1 MRESCTAVVTD
12 LSTRVRPDSV
22 PQSLSEQW
30 FASDQAV
37 RVQVAY
43 RCGAEG
49 SEHVYDRVTASVMVL
64 VDDHEIAANCWRVM
78 EVAAPLVRYPESGG
92 VYEIDVPG
100 LVPDRLDPLGRFG
113 ARFLPDQWQSL
124 VVELTAPLDPGS
136 HTLDIRF
143 VDDDGIIADA
153 TQRLEVVSVTG
164 TVASFHHSEWI
175 HVDALQAW
183 SGVEAFDERHWDLI
197 DKAVE
202 LAASA
207 GVDTLFTPIL
217 TPPIDVDPTS
227 PPLATQLVVVHR
239 QGDRWSFDFDR
250 LDRWS
255 RIARRHGI
263 THLEFSHLFC
273 QGEVDRPA
281 DVYDADGNHLFG
293 SHLPTEGYRDFLAIL
308 LPALDQWSRRHGW
321 SDALYWH
328 VSDEP
333 RANQYTSYRKAV
345 DMVRRTV
352 PEATVIDAVDDP
364 RFATVVDVPVTIYGH
379 LLECEAAGLDGMW
392 AYTSCASTFWEPNRH
407 LGMPLTRLRALGLL
421 LWWHHTPGL
430 LHWALNFWFDQF
442 SRYLVDPNADTS
454 ADLAFPSGD
463 SSVIYPRIDGSLVP
477 SLRLKVLA
485 QLHEDVRLLRRV
497 EDAVGRPTV
506 VELIEH
512 LAPGSTADL
521 DHHYPLEP
529 DFYRSLT
536 ANLLCLLKNID
547 GAIV

>member
-1 MRESCTAVVTD
+1 M
-12 LSTRVRPDSV
+12 VRLRSGG
-22 PQSLSEQW
+22 
-30 FASDQAV
+30 A
-37 RVQVAY
+37 RQVAY
-43 RCGAEG
+43 RCGTEG

-143 VDDDGIIADA
+143 VDDDGLIADA

-164 TVASFHHSEWI
+164 AVASFHHSEWI

-183 SGVEAFDERHWDLI
+183 SDVEAFDERHWDLI

-207 GVDTLFTPIL
+207 GVDTLFTPVL

-281 DVYDADGNHLFG
+281 DVYDANGNHLFG
-293 SHLPTEGYRDFLAIL
+293 SHL
-308 LPALDQWSRRHGW
+308 
-321 SDALYWH
+321 
-328 VSDEP
+328 
-333 RANQYTSYRKAV
+333 
-345 DMVRRTV
+345 
-352 PEATVIDAVDDP
+352 
-364 RFATVVDVPVTIYGH
+364 
-379 LLECEAAGLDGMW
+379 
-392 AYTSCASTFWEPNRH
+392 ST
-407 LGMPLTRLRALGLL
+407 
-421 LWWHHTPGL
+421 
-430 LHWALNFWFDQF
+430 
-442 SRYLVDPNADTS
+442 
-454 ADLAFPSGD
+454 
-463 SSVIYPRIDGSLVP
+463 
-477 SLRLKVLA
+477 
-485 QLHEDVRLLRRV
+485 
-497 EDAVGRPTV
+497 
-506 VELIEH
+506 
-512 LAPGSTADL
+512 
-521 DHHYPLEP
+521 
-529 DFYRSLT
+529 
-536 ANLLCLLKNID
+536 
-547 GAIV
+547 

>member
-1 MRESCTAVVTD
+1 M
-12 LSTRVRPDSV
+12 
-22 PQSLSEQW
+22 
-30 FASDQAV
+30 
-37 RVQVAY
+37 
-43 RCGAEG
+43 
-49 SEHVYDRVTASVMVL
+49 
-64 VDDHEIAANCWRVM
+64 
-78 EVAAPLVRYPESGG
+78 
-92 VYEIDVPG
+92 
-100 LVPDRLDPLGRFG
+100 
-113 ARFLPDQWQSL
+113 
-124 VVELTAPLDPGS
+124 
-136 HTLDIRF
+136 
-143 VDDDGIIADA
+143 
-153 TQRLEVVSVTG
+153 
-164 TVASFHHSEWI
+164 
-175 HVDALQAW
+175 
-183 SGVEAFDERHWDLI
+183 
-197 DKAVE
+197 
-202 LAASA
+202 
-207 GVDTLFTPIL
+207 

-352 PEATVIDAVDDP
+352 PGATVIDAVDDP

-392 AYTSCASTFWEPNRH
+392 VYTSCASTFWEPNRH

-463 SSVIYPRIDGSLVP
+463 SSVIYPRVDGSLVP

-497 EDAVGRPTV
+497 EDAVGRPTIV
-506 VELIEH
+506 DLIEH

-521 DHHYPLEP
+521 DHRYPLEP

-536 ANLLCLLKNID
+536 ANLLRLLKDID
-547 GAIV
+547 GATV